1 VKSVQSVVG
10 SNNSASLPTNLMKNS
25 KPRIG
30 FIGTGKMGQA
40 AHLRNYASLPTEC
53 EVVAL
58 AELRPELGARVAARF
73 GIPRIYSNIEEMVAK
88 ENLDGLVA
96 SQQFTR
102 HGVIV
107 PELLRA
113 GLPVFIEKPL
123 ASSVPVA
130 EALVAADKAAGGKLM
145 VGYHKRSDVATIRAK
160 AEIDRLL
167 QSGEIGKLRYLRL
180 TMPPGDFIAGGF
192 DELILGENFA
202 TPLETDPVEPGLDAA
217 TGQLFINFVNF
228 SIHQL
233 NLIRHLMGESYDVV
247 YADPT
252 KVLLIGRSTSG
263 LPITLEMAPYGTTV
277 DWHESAMATF
287 DHGYVKLSLPAPLV
301 LNQSGHVEIFKDNRK
316 LGEGGTYRPELP
328 HEHAMRTQA
337 KNFLRFVR
345 GEAPPP
351 CGAAEALED
360 LRVARSWLKL
370 FKGV

>member
-1 VKSVQSVVG
+1 
-10 SNNSASLPTNLMKNS
+10 MKTTR
-25 KPRIG
+25 PRIG
-30 FIGTGKMGQA
+30 FVGTGKMGQA
-40 AHLRNYASLPTEC
+40 AHLRNYASLPEC

-58 AELRPELGARVAARF
+58 AELRPALAARVAARF
-73 GIPRIYSNIEEMVAK
+73 GIPRTYASAEEMIAR
-88 ENLDGLVA
+88 EQLDGIVA

-102 HGVIV
+102 HGVV
-107 PELLRA
+107 LPELLRA

-123 ASSVPVA
+123 ACSLPVA
-130 EALVAADKAAGGKLM
+130 ESLVAADRAAGGKLM

-160 AEIDRLL
+160 AEIDRLR
-167 QSGEIGKLRYLRL
+167 QSGELGKLRYLRL

-192 DELILGENFA
+192 DELIPGEDFPA
-202 TPLETDPVEPGLDAA
+202 PLATDPTEPGLDAA
-217 TGQLFINFVNF
+217 TTRLFIDFVNF

-233 NLIRHLMGESYDVV
+233 NLIRHLLGESYEVV

-252 KVLLIGRSTSG
+252 KVLVIGRSASG

-277 DWHESAMATF
+277 DWQESALATF
-287 DHGYVKLSLPAPLV
+287 EHGYVKLALPAPLV
-301 LNQSGHVEIFKDNRK
+301 INQSGSVEIFRDNRK
-316 LGEGGTYRPELP
+316 LGEGGKFRPELP

-370 FKGV
+370 FKGI